1 MKNHKN
7 YGNRNQH
14 RRELQPERPVTTKI
28 GHNGQKVLMEYDRP
42 VHNLMM
48 TIEQVDQFIQNLEGA
63 KKMLMD
69 HQSKTAAEAAA
80 QATPA

>member
-14 RRELQPERPVTTKI
+14 RRELQKETPVTTKM
-28 GHNGQKVLMEYDRP
+28 GHNGQKVLIWYDRP
-42 VHNLMM
+42 VPNLMM
-48 TIEQVDQFIQNLEGA
+48 TIDQVDEFIATLQA
-63 KKMLMD
+63 VRKMLLD